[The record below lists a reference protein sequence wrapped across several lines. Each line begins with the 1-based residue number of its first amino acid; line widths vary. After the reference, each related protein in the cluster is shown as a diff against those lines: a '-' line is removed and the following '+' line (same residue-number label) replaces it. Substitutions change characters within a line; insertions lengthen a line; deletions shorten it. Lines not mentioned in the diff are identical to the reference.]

1 MRLRDYHD
9 AALKNSAVCFDC
21 RRPVTSDQK
30 LHHYDHS
37 SGWKGHWVWHAPV
50 ALLRVHGVQ
59 LPDVVRQARVQA
71 SDTVGLLAGEE
82 VIQQCRE

>member
-37 SGWKGHWVWHAPV
+37 SGWKVTGYGTLQWLYFVCTACSYQTSFAKLGFKRPT
-50 ALLRVHGVQ
+50 
-59 LPDVVRQARVQA
+59 P
-71 SDTVGLLAGEE
+71 
-82 VIQQCRE
+82 